1 MAFVVNFFCTLTALL
16 CGALLLNAYSRVR
29 KRLLLWSGLCFVG
42 LTISNA
48 LLLVDF
54 LLVPAVSLFTL
65 RLGVAAASL
74 VMLLYGLV
82 FESD

>member
-1 MAFVVNFFCTLTALL
+1 MAYVVNFVCMLTALL

-42 LTISNA
+42 LTISNV

-54 LLVPAVSLFTL
+54 ILVPAVSLFTL
-65 RLGVAAASL
+65 RLSVAAASL
-74 VMLLYGLV
+74 VLLVYGLV